1 LFPVIVGEPANFVD
15 EEKMDEEEKHAK
27 EPPATAAVAAGV

>member
-1 LFPVIVGEPANFVD
+1 VD
-15 EEKMDEEEKHAK
+15 EEKMDEEKKHAK